1 MGDVHVAGTLL
12 SGTDTHTPP
21 PPLPLPVTRCIY
33 QSSPDSDI
41 FEVLDPVYRGQHKFL
56 NGQKK
61 TCKDP
66 PFLYTTPA
74 PNRARSLPTT
84 NRTSIC
90 NRICTVPCKPVSQ
103 VKNSS
108 VQNLSGPWNGVSWCW
123 EKKTLTKAEYRVKNF
138 LAKFLRE
145 FVFADWRF
153 FCLLRELIFVI
164 RTNWFFSLGINI
176 CDSQKV
182 PGTQHWWY
190 FRAKEMN
197 QKLIVFRFVSE
208 RKRQVVIEQTWFLS
222 IVFLCSEFKLENISR
237 WGIFLRKKMFAVI
250 FICGNLFLRIAGK
263 SQKLELAKISR
274 HTAYPAVRQN

>member
-1 MGDVHVAGTLL
+1 MQNLGGGGGGLGQIRCIMGDVQVAGTLL

-108 VQNLSGPWNGVSWCW
+108 VQNLSGP
-123 EKKTLTKAEYRVKNF
+123 
-138 LAKFLRE
+138 
-145 FVFADWRF
+145 
-153 FCLLRELIFVI
+153 
-164 RTNWFFSLGINI
+164 
-176 CDSQKV
+176 
-182 PGTQHWWY
+182 
-190 FRAKEMN
+190 
-197 QKLIVFRFVSE
+197 
-208 RKRQVVIEQTWFLS
+208 
-222 IVFLCSEFKLENISR
+222 
-237 WGIFLRKKMFAVI
+237 
-250 FICGNLFLRIAGK
+250 
-263 SQKLELAKISR
+263 
-274 HTAYPAVRQN
+274 

>member
-1 MGDVHVAGTLL
+1 MCKWGVPCCAAQKPI
-12 SGTDTHTPP
+12 PP
-21 PPLPLPVTRCIY
+21 PPPPPLPVTRCIY

-123 EKKTLTKAEYRVKNF
+123 EKKNINKSWVPCGKFFSKIFAGVCFCGLAIF
-138 LAKFLRE
+138 LS
-145 FVFADWRF
+145 FA
-153 FCLLRELIFVI
+153 
-164 RTNWFFSLGINI
+164 RTNF
-176 CDSQKV
+176 CD
-182 PGTQHWWY
+182 
-190 FRAKEMN
+190 
-197 QKLIVFRFVSE
+197 
-208 RKRQVVIEQTWFLS
+208 
-222 IVFLCSEFKLENISR
+222 
-237 WGIFLRKKMFAVI
+237 
-250 FICGNLFLRIAGK
+250 
-263 SQKLELAKISR
+263 
-274 HTAYPAVRQN
+274 

>member
-1 MGDVHVAGTLL
+1 MKNKGYAKFGWGRGGLGQIRCIMGDVQVAGTLL
-12 SGTDTHTPP
+12 SGTDTHTP

-108 VQNLSGPWNGVSWCW
+108 VQNLSGP
-123 EKKTLTKAEYRVKNF
+123 
-138 LAKFLRE
+138 
-145 FVFADWRF
+145 
-153 FCLLRELIFVI
+153 
-164 RTNWFFSLGINI
+164 
-176 CDSQKV
+176 
-182 PGTQHWWY
+182 
-190 FRAKEMN
+190 
-197 QKLIVFRFVSE
+197 
-208 RKRQVVIEQTWFLS
+208 
-222 IVFLCSEFKLENISR
+222 
-237 WGIFLRKKMFAVI
+237 
-250 FICGNLFLRIAGK
+250 
-263 SQKLELAKISR
+263 
-274 HTAYPAVRQN
+274 